1 MKGSSL
7 IFHEKEIV
15 RNIYCF
21 WLDCKKLL
29 YLVNLLKK
37 YERIFVLQK

>member
-15 RNIYCF
+15 RNISL

-29 YLVNLLKK
+29 YLVSLLKK
-37 YERIFVLQK
+37 V